1 MKNKSIVLFSL
12 VAFSAILVLASVI
25 FIIVFIINF
34 WGVPLSSNMTDWG
47 EFGSYIS
54 CITSL
59 LNLVF
64 FVVLTQKASDFE
76 KTSSEKQSS
85 FQQSTFNQQM
95 LSHKVELETSFRKS
109 HIDDIRKIMFE
120 FSTLTSYNLQKE
132 DGFKQ
137 FKRECESLKLVFEI
151 YEANKNE
158 DLFGECSYN
167 HINDHF
173 KTLMTIIDSIKG
185 NHVTTET
192 QIDDIWSVL
201 DRINSE
207 IINLEK
213 TLSDYT
219 LNKLKNAFNGI
230 K

>member
-34 WGVPLSSNMTDWG
+34 WGAPLSSNMTDWG

-120 FSTLTSYNLQKE
+120 FSNLTSYNL
-132 DGFKQ
+132 
-137 FKRECESLKLVFEI
+137 
-151 YEANKNE
+151 
-158 DLFGECSYN
+158 
-167 HINDHF
+167 
-173 KTLMTIIDSIKG
+173 
-185 NHVTTET
+185 
-192 QIDDIWSVL
+192 
-201 DRINSE
+201 
-207 IINLEK
+207 
-213 TLSDYT
+213 
-219 LNKLKNAFNGI
+219 
-230 K
+230 